1 MVHQIAQADW
11 HCYDTMCNEIAEE
24 SVNHVPNGWRKEF
37 HFQHQRLTLRKRNP
51 LLFLFFSENSPMY
64 F

>member
-11 HCYDTMCNEIAEE
+11 HCYDTICNEIAEE

-37 HFQHQRLTLRKRNP
+37 HFQHQQLTLRKRKSS
-51 LLFLFFSENSPMY
+51 FVFVFF
-64 F
+64 